1 MQQRSCDLKGG
12 FFYRLKNDSNFIRNS
27 VRRLKQRFHTLT
39 MPSNLRTKHCVRIC
53 FHSFHRKGFLAS
65 HDLYVVSSKEKFM
78 AAMSLL
84 SKENGCR
91 QRTTVQE
98 NHLLCMCSQTINHD
112 LIIILKSPCSSY
124 ATFNGYPSKPQ
135 TYFWPQL
142 PTAMT
147 KSLHTRASPLKQ
159 ELISNLKCTHGWVVR
174 TTKTIATHLMRRQF
188 ATREDKY
195 YKYTHEFVLFQ

>member
-1 MQQRSCDLKGG
+1 MTQISFEIALEDL
-12 FFYRLKNDSNFIRNS
+12 NS
-27 VRRLKQRFHTLT
+27 VFTHLLCQVIY
-39 MPSNLRTKHCVRIC
+39 VRNIVYE
-53 FHSFHRKGFLAS
+53 FVSIPFIGKGFLAS

-188 ATREDKY
+188 ATREDKH